1 MRTSGRMG
9 SRRKQVESARDRIA
23 RHMRAR
29 RDLLGISQERL
40 AEMAEVHRTYIG
52 SIERS
57 ERNVS
62 IDNVERIAHVL
73 GLDIVDLLAASE

>member
-9 SRRKQVESARDRIA
+9 SRRKPLESARDRIA

-29 RDLLGISQERL
+29 RDVLGLSQERL
-40 AEMAEVHRTYIG
+40 AELVDLHRTYIG

-73 GLDIVDLLAASE
+73 GLDIVDLLSPAG

>member
-1 MRTSGRMG
+1 MRTSGHMA
-9 SRRKQVESARDRIA
+9 SRRKTVESARDRIA
-23 RHMRAR
+23 RHMRAQ

-40 AEMAEVHRTYIG
+40 AEMADVHRTYIG

-73 GLDIVDLLAASE
+73 GLDIVELLAVGD